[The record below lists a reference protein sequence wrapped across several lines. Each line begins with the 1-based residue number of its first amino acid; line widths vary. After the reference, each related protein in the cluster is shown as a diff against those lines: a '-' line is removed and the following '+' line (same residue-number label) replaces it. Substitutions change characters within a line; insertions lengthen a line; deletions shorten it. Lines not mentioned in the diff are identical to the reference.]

1 MSISWKHQLSICT
14 NKLDLKTLIVPEFM
28 ANINIGK
35 KRIITLIYYTSTQVS
50 RGLLLVITDKVIRYY
65 RKV

>member
-28 ANINIGK
+28 AHINIGK
-35 KRIITLIYYTSTQVS
+35 KKSYNPDLLYKHSSIQRIIVGDY
-50 RGLLLVITDKVIRYY
+50 
-65 RKV
+65 